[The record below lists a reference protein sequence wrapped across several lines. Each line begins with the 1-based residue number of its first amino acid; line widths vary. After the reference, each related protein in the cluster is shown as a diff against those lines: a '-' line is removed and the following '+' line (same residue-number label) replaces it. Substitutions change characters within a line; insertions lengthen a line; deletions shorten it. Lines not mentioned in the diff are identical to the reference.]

1 MYGREEF
8 LMYLNKA
15 FTDKGSFTLLLGGKN
30 VGKSNVLKSLAR
42 VANKS
47 SDLLVLYV
55 DGRLCPGHLENGL
68 ANGIAQLVADQGKK
82 RGLQAVLGIIDE
94 CKLLKRSRDNVEGVS
109 QKLIETFM
117 GIAKNRNAFP
127 VLIIDEAD
135 IVLGIDSNGEVFD
148 QTKNLLTS
156 FVSNTKHRMNLILVS
171 TDHAYPCR
179 LEREG
184 FNLQNVYNTIFAAE
198 ISPKE
203 MWKLLVSATYEEG
216 DNNGKAMIGMGPH
229 LAELCIAAYGG
240 HIWTVE
246 GAIQGLAMRQDE
258 AEASVFLP
266 DLSSKIIRCLKT
278 HPTSRPLLEAMARYG
293 LAPIRTQ
300 KCYPSM
306 MLVGQSPETLHVLAS
321 RKPNGKKLSIQML
334 SFHRFMVFV

>member
-1 MYGREEF
+1 
-8 LMYLNKA
+8 
-15 FTDKGSFTLLLGGKN
+15 
-30 VGKSNVLKSLAR
+30 
-42 VANKS
+42 
-47 SDLLVLYV
+47 
-55 DGRLCPGHLENGL
+55 
-68 ANGIAQLVADQGKK
+68 
-82 RGLQAVLGIIDE
+82 
-94 CKLLKRSRDNVEGVS
+94 
-109 QKLIETFM
+109 M

-240 HIWTVE
+240 HIWTVKH
-246 GAIQGLAMRQDE
+246 AIQGLSLRQDE
-258 AEASVFLP
+258 AEASIFLP
-266 DLSSKIIRCLKT
+266 DLSSRIISCVNAYPMSRSLLK
-278 HPTSRPLLEAMARYG
+278 AMAQYG
-293 LAPIRTQ
+293 FAPMRT
-300 KCYPSM
+300 PSDI
-306 MLVGQSPETLHVLAS
+306 SAAE
-321 RKPNGKKLSIQML
+321 ML
-334 SFHRFMVFV
+334 SKYDVGGAITRNNACIGISQTKWNETTSTDAVIPSFQAVRLTIAQVLLRTKEKGLGM